1 MPISAQHTKFVYP
14 DYVESLP
21 ADDLIKLA
29 VKKQEMF
36 DEGRSRVQQ
45 SIDAYGKIRNN
56 LVRDVDKEYFDKNM
70 SNMVK
75 AINQNAGL
83 DFSVKGN
90 VDSVLNI
97 GRPLENDPTL
107 RTAVES
113 SKTYN
118 TMMDEYKKLDPKL
131 RGPANDYF
139 FFKDI
144 AEWKNNGDVA
154 SKLGYQSYK
163 PYQEG
168 TGKKW
173 GEAFSKI
180 KPNIETK
187 YEFTPDGRRIEK
199 TIISSVDQGRIRD
212 AYTSM
217 LTPAESEQLQMDSQY
232 KYLNSNQDGV
242 KTEYLGHINETLQL
256 SNAQIADL
264 EGRKEIAKQKNIPMD
279 DPRILEVDR
288 SLSRAYIQRDI
299 LSQRASRS
307 LADIPD
313 NEVIGYLQDQTIFD
327 ASNAY
332 AYTQVEKDLDDD
344 QYKLKAYESS
354 LRIQEEVTLDRMG
367 LSTRAKEGKIV
378 LPPGSFEVDAGFMKD
393 TQSVSGKPTGLTLK
407 NDLLSGVGTNDLQ
420 KQQQLMVALKKL
432 LSKGQDANG
441 QDITVN
447 VKDALL
453 RAVLSNTW
461 NPQDAKTIK
470 ATFGDDS
477 KYRKTIENLRNIA
490 TGLYDIQDRNGDI
503 VDISEVNS
511 RDANMGSGYTLV
523 PKKDAVVEDYYIT
536 DAGGFGYKF
545 DLEELGSMDAMSLFN
560 AQDIRRVKPETDL
573 TNAR

>member
-113 SKTYN
+113 SKTYS

-154 SKLGYQSYK
+154 SKLAYQSYK

-187 YEFTPDGRRIEK
+187 LVPTKDGRYIEK
-199 TIISSVDQGRIRD
+199 TVISSVDQGRIRD

-232 KYLNSNQDGV
+232 KYLNSNQDGI

-264 EGRKEIAKQKNIPMD
+264 EGRKEMAKQKNIPMD

-288 SLSRAYIQRDI
+288 NLSRAYIQRDI

-307 LADIPD
+307 LTDIPD

-332 AYTQVEKDLDDD
+332 AYTQVEKDLDVD
-344 QYKLKAYESS
+344 QYTLKAYESS

-367 LSTRAKEGKIV
+367 LSTRAKEGKIA
-378 LPPGSFEVDAGFMKD
+378 LPPGSFEIDAGFMKD

-441 QDITVN
+441 QDIPVN

-461 NPQDAKTIK
+461 DPQDTKIIK

-477 KYRKTIENLRNIA
+477 KYRKTVENLRNIA

-511 RDANMGSGYTLV
+511 RDATMGSGYTLV
-523 PKKDAVVEDYYIT
+523 PKKDVAVEDFYIT

-560 AQDIRRVKPETDL
+560 AQDIRRVKPNTDPL
-573 TNAR
+573 

>member
-232 KYLNSNQDGV
+232 KYLNSNQDGI
-242 KTEYLGHINETLQL
+242 KTEYLRHINETLQL

-264 EGRKEIAKQKNIPMD
+264 EGRKEMAKQKNIPMD

-332 AYTQVEKDLDDD
+332 AYTQVEKDLDVD

-367 LSTRAKEGKIV
+367 LSTNAKEGKIA
-378 LPPGSFEVDAGFMKD
+378 LPPGSFEIDGGFMKD

-432 LSKGQDANG
+432 LSRGQDANG
-441 QDITVN
+441 QDIPVN

-461 NPQDAKTIK
+461 DPQDTKIIK

-477 KYRKTIENLRNIA
+477 KYRKTVENLRNIA

-511 RDANMGSGYTLV
+511 RDATMGSGYTLV
-523 PKKDAVVEDYYIT
+523 PKKDVAVEDYYIT

-560 AQDIRRVKPETDL
+560 AQDIRRVKPNTDPK
-573 TNAR
+573 

>member
-113 SKTYN
+113 SKTYS

-232 KYLNSNQDGV
+232 KYLNSNQDGI
-242 KTEYLGHINETLQL
+242 KTEYLEHINETLQL

-264 EGRKEIAKQKNIPMD
+264 EGRKEVAKQKNIPMD

-288 SLSRAYIQRDI
+288 NLSRAYIQRDI

-307 LADIPD
+307 LTDIPD

-332 AYTQVEKDLDDD
+332 AYTQVEKDLDVD
-344 QYKLKAYESS
+344 QYTLKAYESS

-367 LSTRAKEGKIV
+367 LSTRAKEGKIA
-378 LPPGSFEVDAGFMKD
+378 LPPGSFEIDAGFMKD

-441 QDITVN
+441 QDIPVN

-461 NPQDAKTIK
+461 DPQDTKIIK

-477 KYRKTIENLRNIA
+477 KYRKTVENLRNIA

-511 RDANMGSGYTLV
+511 RDATMGSGYTLV
-523 PKKDAVVEDYYIT
+523 PKKDVAVEDFYIT

-560 AQDIRRVKPETDL
+560 AQDIRRVKPNTDPL
-573 TNAR
+573 

>member
-36 DEGRSRVQQ
+36 DEGRSKVQQ

-113 SKTYN
+113 SKTYS
-118 TMMDEYKKLDPKL
+118 TMMEEYKKLDPKL
-131 RGPANDYF
+131 KGPANDYF

-180 KPNIETK
+180 KPNIETR

-264 EGRKEIAKQKNIPMD
+264 EGRKEMAKQKNIPMD

-288 SLSRAYIQRDI
+288 NLSRAYIQRDI

-332 AYTQVEKDLDDD
+332 AYTQVEKDLDVD
-344 QYKLKAYESS
+344 QYALKAYESS
-354 LRIQEEVTLDRMG
+354 LKIQEEVTLDRMG
-367 LSTRAKEGKIV
+367 LSTRAKEGKIP
-378 LPPGSFEVDAGFMKD
+378 LPPGSFEIDGGFMKD
-393 TQSVSGKPTGLTLK
+393 TESVSGKPTGLTLK

-432 LSKGQDANG
+432 LSQGQDANG
-441 QDITVN
+441 QDIAVN

-461 NPQDAKTIK
+461 DPQDTKIIK

-477 KYRKTIENLRNIA
+477 KYRKTVENLRNIA

-503 VDISEVNS
+503 VDISKVNS
-511 RDANMGSGYTLV
+511 RDATMGSGYTLV

-560 AQDIRRVKPETDL
+560 AQDIRRVKPETK
-573 TNAR
+573 

>member
-36 DEGRSRVQQ
+36 DEGRSKVQQ

-113 SKTYN
+113 SKTYS
-118 TMMDEYKKLDPKL
+118 TMMEEYKKLDPKL
-131 RGPANDYF
+131 KGPANDYF

-180 KPNIETK
+180 KPNIETR

-264 EGRKEIAKQKNIPMD
+264 EGRKEMAKQKNIPMD

-288 SLSRAYIQRDI
+288 NLSRAYIQRDI

-313 NEVIGYLQDQTIFD
+313 NEVISYLQDQTIFD

-332 AYTQVEKDLDDD
+332 AYTQVEKDLDVD
-344 QYKLKAYESS
+344 QYALKAYESS
-354 LRIQEEVTLDRMG
+354 LKIQEEVTLDRMG
-367 LSTRAKEGKIV
+367 LSTRAKEGKIP
-378 LPPGSFEVDAGFMKD
+378 LPPGSFEIDGGFMKD
-393 TQSVSGKPTGLTLK
+393 TESVSGKPTGLTLK

-432 LSKGQDANG
+432 LSQGQDANG
-441 QDITVN
+441 QDIAVN

-461 NPQDAKTIK
+461 DPQDTKIIK

-477 KYRKTIENLRNIA
+477 KYRKTVENLRNIA

-503 VDISEVNS
+503 VDISKVNS
-511 RDANMGSGYTLV
+511 RDATMGSGYTLV

-560 AQDIRRVKPETDL
+560 AQDIRRVKPETK
-573 TNAR
+573 

>member
-113 SKTYN
+113 SKTYS
-118 TMMDEYKKLDPKL
+118 TMMEEYKKLDPKL

-232 KYLNSNQDGV
+232 KYLNSNQDGI

-264 EGRKEIAKQKNIPMD
+264 EGRKEMAKQKNIPMD

-288 SLSRAYIQRDI
+288 NLSRAYIQRDI

-307 LADIPD
+307 LTDIPD

-332 AYTQVEKDLDDD
+332 AYTQVEKDLDVD
-344 QYKLKAYESS
+344 QYTLKAYESS

-367 LSTRAKEGKIV
+367 LSTRAKEGKIA
-378 LPPGSFEVDAGFMKD
+378 LPPGSFEIDAGFMKD

-441 QDITVN
+441 QDIPVN

-461 NPQDAKTIK
+461 DPQDTKIIK

-477 KYRKTIENLRNIA
+477 KYRKTVENLRNIA

-511 RDANMGSGYTLV
+511 RDATMGSGYTLV
-523 PKKDAVVEDYYIT
+523 PKKDVAVEDFYIT

-560 AQDIRRVKPETDL
+560 AQDIRRVKPNTDPL
-573 TNAR
+573 